1 LIELQEM
8 RSSVSV
14 FHSCSSRYLSTVS
27 IVNTDR
33 RVNVHGSIKRK
44 IPQHLYQLNVQ
55 TKKGVAQPREMRTN
69 EMNQQK
75 MSLRIFRIVELVLI
89 PLDLIALN
97 VIAGHGK
104 IGKK

>member
-1 LIELQEM
+1 
-8 RSSVSV
+8 
-14 FHSCSSRYLSTVS
+14 
-27 IVNTDR
+27 
-33 RVNVHGSIKRK
+33 
-44 IPQHLYQLNVQ
+44 
-55 TKKGVAQPREMRTN
+55 MRTN

-104 IGKK
+104 IGKKIKNKCFSIITGASLLLIAIQVDKGYGYT

>member
-1 LIELQEM
+1 
-8 RSSVSV
+8 
-14 FHSCSSRYLSTVS
+14 
-27 IVNTDR
+27 
-33 RVNVHGSIKRK
+33 
-44 IPQHLYQLNVQ
+44 
-55 TKKGVAQPREMRTN
+55 MRTN

-104 IGKK
+104 IGKKIKNKCFSIITGALLLIAIQVDKGYGYT